1 MKTIKEIAEQTG
13 VSVRTLR
20 YYDEIGLLKPTDKSE
35 AGYRLYDEEAL
46 ETLRQ
51 ILFFRE
57 FDIPLKEI
65 KAVMEHPALDRN
77 QILEMQ
83 RGMLLAKKERIERL
97 IRSIDHILKG
107 DKTMDF
113 EVFSKTE
120 VEEIFEAMI
129 HNMKPEQKSAIEEK
143 FGSMEG
149 FREHFMESATSEQI
163 QKNWKKLV
171 AWYGDKDTA
180 LDVAKNPVGE
190 EVIKA
195 CHLRQEAVMQKLA
208 ERKKDGYPVDSFEI
222 REVIAEYGF
231 VMKQMLRIKY
241 EKEIMLRL
249 AEIYQTNETAR
260 SEWDQQYGPEM
271 ADFFAEAVT
280 GFYKE

>member
-1 MKTIKEIAEQTG
+1 MKTIKEIAELTG
-13 VSVRTLR
+13 VSARTLR
-20 YYDEIGLLKPTDKSE
+20 YYDEIGLLKPTDKTE
-35 AGYRLYDEEAL
+35 AGYRLYDEDAL

-65 KAVMEHPALDRN
+65 QSVIENPALDRN

-83 RGMLLAKKERIERL
+83 RGMLIAKKERMERL
-97 IRSIDHILKG
+97 IRSIDQILKG

-120 VEEIFEAMI
+120 IEEIFEAMI
-129 HNMKPEQKSAIEEK
+129 HKMNPAQKAVMEEK

-149 FREHFMESATSEQI
+149 FRKHFIEHAASEQT
-163 QKNWKKLV
+163 QRNWKKLV

-180 LDVAKNPVGE
+180 LNVAKNPVGE
-190 EVIKA
+190 DVIKA
-195 CHLRQEAVMQKLA
+195 CHLRQEAVMQKLVD
-208 ERKKDGYPVDSFEI
+208 RKKDGYPVDSFEVK
-222 REVIAEYGF
+222 EVIGEYGF
-231 VMKQMLRIKY
+231 VMKQMFRIKY

-249 AEIYQTNETAR
+249 AEVYQTNEAVR
-260 SEWDQQYGPEM
+260 GECDQQYGQGV

-280 GFYKE
+280 GFYK

>member
-1 MKTIKEIAEQTG
+1 MMTIKEIADLTG
-13 VSVRTLR
+13 VSARTLR
-20 YYDEIGLLKPTDKSE
+20 YYDEIGLLKPTEKSE
-35 AGYRLYDEEAL
+35 AGYRLYGEEAL

-57 FDIPLKEI
+57 FDIPLKKI
-65 KAVMEHPALDRN
+65 QSVIEHPALDRN

-83 RGMLLAKKERIERL
+83 RGMLLAKKERMERL
-97 IRSIDHILKG
+97 ISSIDQILKG

-129 HNMKPEQKSAIEEK
+129 HKMSPEVKAVMEEK
-143 FGSMEG
+143 FGSLES
-149 FREHFMESATSEQI
+149 FRKHFIEHAASEQT
-163 QKNWKKLV
+163 QENWKKLIS
-171 AWYGDKDTA
+171 WYGDKDSA
-180 LDVAKNPVGE
+180 LDAAKNPIGE

-208 ERKKDGYPVDSFEI
+208 GRKQDGYPVDSFEVK
-222 REVIAEYGF
+222 EVIGEYGF
-231 VMKQMLRIKY
+231 VVKQMFRIKY

-249 AEIYQTNETAR
+249 AEVYQTNER
-260 SEWDQQYGPEM
+260 VKRECDQQYGEGV
-271 ADFFAEAVT
+271 AGFFAEAVT
-280 GFYKE
+280 GFYK